1 MALVLLQLSKEV
13 SGSLF
18 HILIVLCFFVYS
30 NINLQSKRKKKKN
43 KTLVLFKNAFLN
55 SI

>member
-30 NINLQSKRKKKKN
+30 NINLQSKSKN
-43 KTLVLFKNAFLN
+43 KQTLVLFKNAFLN

>member
-18 HILIVLCFFVYS
+18 HILIVLCFFVYA
-30 NINLQSKRKKKKN
+30 NINLKSKKKQ
-43 KTLVLFKNAFLN
+43 TLVLFKNAFLN